1 MHARICLTGFPEFQL
16 FSGKLC
22 NYGKTWNV
30 PFSYHSW
37 QSLFFEFKI
46 GSFAEVNKPPD
57 NQDDGGGKDKD
68 VEEELDDTP
77 KLEEYTIP
85 ALFKAIFFIDN

>member
-1 MHARICLTGFPEFQL
+1 M
-16 FSGKLC
+16 
-22 NYGKTWNV
+22 
-30 PFSYHSW
+30 
-37 QSLFFEFKI
+37 
-46 GSFAEVNKPPD
+46 NKPPD

-85 ALFKAIFFIDN
+85 ALFKAIFFLR